1 MRKEL
6 DVVIPVR
13 DVVAYLEEAID
24 SVLSQTRPCSQII
37 VVDAGSLIP
46 VRIRNKSQLIPIKL
60 IRSEHPLTTGAARNM
75 GIQSSKGQLISL
87 LDADD
92 IWPPNRNEILLESL
106 ELSGARAVYGAVKN
120 FVLRGDEKAFAPE
133 SKLGS
138 LAGSTIFERALVDE
152 LGYFDESLMLGEHVD
167 WIARVLQSGSVIA
180 TSEQEVLWRRV
191 HSASTT
197 AKALA
202 SRSRDDYIKVVRS
215 WIEKKGS

>member
-1 MRKEL
+1 MCKEL

-13 DVVAYLEEAID
+13 DVVQYLDEAID
-24 SVLSQTRPCSQII
+24 SVLEQTRPCSQII
-37 VVDAGSLIP
+37 VVDAGSVMP
-46 VRIRNKSQLIPIKL
+46 VRIRNKSQRIPINL
-60 IRSEHPLTTGAARNM
+60 LRSENPLTTGAARNM
-75 GIQSSKGQLISL
+75 GIQRSEGYLISL
-87 LDADD
+87 IDADD
-92 IWPPNRNEILLESL
+92 IWPPNRNEILLEAL
-106 ELSGARAVYGAVKN
+106 EHSGARVVYGAVKN
-120 FVLRGDEKAFAPE
+120 FVLTGDGKSFAPE

-152 LGYFDESLMLGEHVD
+152 LGYFDEGLMLGEYVD
-167 WIARVLQSGSVIA
+167 WIARVFQSGSIIA

-191 HSASTT
+191 HSDSTT

>member
-13 DVVAYLEEAID
+13 DVVQYLDEAIE
-24 SVLSQTRPCSQII
+24 SALEQTRACSQII
-37 VVDAGSLIP
+37 VVDAGSVIP
-46 VRIRNKSQLIPIKL
+46 VQIRNKSARIPINL
-60 IRSEHPLTTGAARNM
+60 IRSENPLTIGAARNM
-75 GIQSSKGQLISL
+75 GMQSSNGHLISL

-92 IWPPNRNEILLESL
+92 IWPPNRNEILLEAL

-120 FVLRGDEKAFAPE
+120 FVVRGDEKAFAPQ

-138 LAGSTIFERALVDE
+138 LAGSTIFERTLIDE
-152 LGYFDESLMLGEHVD
+152 LGYFDEGLMLGEYVD

-180 TSEQEVLWRRV
+180 TSKQEVLWRRI
-191 HSASTT
+191 HSDSTT

>member
-13 DVVAYLEEAID
+13 DVVQYLDEAIESALD
-24 SVLSQTRPCSQII
+24 QTRPCSQIF
-37 VVDAGSLIP
+37 VVDAGSVIP
-46 VRIRNKSQLIPIKL
+46 VRLQIKSQRIPISL
-60 IRSEHPLTTGAARNM
+60 IRSEQPLTTGAARNM
-75 GIQSSKGQLISL
+75 GIQRSKGCLISL

-92 IWPPNRNEILLESL
+92 VWPPNRNEILLETL
-106 ELSGARAVYGAVKN
+106 EHSGARLVYGAVKN
-120 FVLRGDEKAFAPE
+120 FVLAADGKAFAPE
-133 SKLGS
+133 SRLGS

-152 LGYFDESLMLGEHVD
+152 LGYFDEGLMLGEYVD
-167 WIARVLQSGSVIA
+167 WIARVFQSGPIIA

-191 HSASTT
+191 HSDSTT

-202 SRSRDDYIKVVRS
+202 SRSRDDYVKVVRA

>member
-13 DVVAYLEEAID
+13 DVVEYLDEAIE
-24 SVLSQTRPCSQII
+24 SALEQTRACSQII
-37 VVDAGSLIP
+37 LVDAGSVIP
-46 VRIRNKSQLIPIKL
+46 VQIRNKSARIPINL
-60 IRSEHPLTTGAARNM
+60 IRSENPLTIGAARNM
-75 GIQSSKGQLISL
+75 GMQSSNGHLISL

-92 IWPPNRNEILLESL
+92 IWPSNRNEILLEAL

-120 FVLRGDEKAFAPE
+120 FVVRGDEKAFAPQ

-138 LAGSTIFERALVDE
+138 LAGSTIFERTLIDE
-152 LGYFDESLMLGEHVD
+152 LGYFDEGLMLGEYVD
-167 WIARVLQSGSVIA
+167 WIARVFQSESIIA
-180 TSEQEVLWRRV
+180 TSDQEVLWRRV
-191 HSASTT
+191 HSDSTT

-215 WIEKKGS
+215 WIEKKSS

>member
-13 DVVAYLEEAID
+13 DVAQYLDEAIESALD
-24 SVLSQTRPCSQII
+24 QTRPCSQII

-46 VRIRNKSQLIPIKL
+46 VRLRIKSQRIPINL
-60 IRSEHPLTTGAARNM
+60 IRSEEPLTIGAARNL
-75 GIQSSKGQLISL
+75 GIESSKGYLISL

-92 IWPPNRNEILLESL
+92 IWPPNRNEILLNTL
-106 ELSGARAVYGAVKN
+106 DHSGARVAYGAVKN
-120 FVLRGDEKAFAPE
+120 FVLAADGKAFAPE
-133 SKLGS
+133 SRLGS

-152 LGYFDESLMLGEHVD
+152 LGYFNEGLMLGEYVD
-167 WIARVLQSGSVIA
+167 WIARVFQSESIIA

-191 HSASTT
+191 HSDSTT

-202 SRSRDDYIKVVRS
+202 SRSRDDYVKVVRT
-215 WIEKKGS
+215 WIEKKSS

>member
-120 FVLRGDEKAFAPE
+120 FVLRGDEKEFAPE

-167 WIARVLQSGSVIA
+167 WIARVLQSGSLIA
-180 TSEQEVLWRRV
+180 TSEHEVLWRRV
-191 HSASTT
+191 HSDSTT

-202 SRSRDDYIKVVRS
+202 SRSRDDYVKVVRA